1 MKLKQVITLLL
12 ISVVQLGYAQSND
25 AIDDANE
32 ETRNWRYE
40 IECEGVGQQGIF
52 IIKVYSY
59 SRRKDVAIEQ
69 AKKNAIHGVIFKGI
83 PSGKQGCVSQPAL
96 ARSSNLEQQ
105 KRDYFNSFFH
115 EGGKYMK
122 FVNLTTD
129 GAVKASDRYVVGGR
143 GLFRRKQYKI
153 GVIVS
158 VNVAR
163 LRQELEDAG
172 VIKKL
177 SSGF

>member
-1 MKLKQVITLLL
+1 MQMGF
-12 ISVVQLGYAQSND
+12 SQND
-25 AIDDANE
+25 AINDANE
-32 ETRNWRYE
+32 ETKNWRYE
-40 IECEGVGQQGIF
+40 IECEGVGQQGVF
-52 IIKVYSY
+52 IIKVFSY

-83 PSGKQGCVSQPAL
+83 PSGKQGCVNQPPL

-105 KRDYFNSFFH
+105 KRDYFNSFFS

-143 GLFRRKQYKI
+143 GFLKRKQYKI

-158 VNVAR
+158 VNMAR
-163 LRQELEDAG
+163 LRQELEEAG
-172 VIKKL
+172 VIRKL